1 MNKLNRK
8 AFIAI
13 FLGSSAML
21 WFSQTRLVQSKWLD
35 PDWPFLRANYKLVEA
50 LCEMII
56 PSTNT
61 PGAIQTQT
69 PKFVLHFLEKSVHRN
84 LQVIFIEG
92 LKNVEK
98 TSNIHVGKSFLNCTA
113 EEQRWIFEKIEKDG
127 EALPGI
133 WGKVENRLLGKSFFT
148 QLKEYTV
155 LGYCTSEVGVKSAL
169 GYDPIPGAYKG
180 CIAWE
185 SNRPVWYTN

>member
-8 AFIAI
+8 AFIGI
-13 FLGSSAML
+13 VLGSSAML
-21 WFSQTRLVQSKWLD
+21 WFSQSRLVQSRLID
-35 PDWPFLRANYKLVEA
+35 PDWQFIKGNQQLLEA

-56 PSTNT
+56 PTTHT
-61 PGAIQTQT
+61 PGALQAQT
-69 PKFVLHFLEKSVHRN
+69 PAFVLHYLEKCIPRN

-92 LKNVEK
+92 LKNIDESARKRFGSSFVNCSVGEK
-98 TSNIHVGKSFLNCTA
+98 KLILEKC
-113 EEQRWIFEKIEKDG
+113 EEDG
-127 EALPGI
+127 EPLPGI

-155 LGYCTSEVGVKSAL
+155 LGFCTSEAGAKGAL

-180 CIAWE
+180 CINWE